1 MVGLSWGYGI
11 NYGECWGVF
20 EGLNRR
26 EAHLLQEYHAA
37 IIQSGYVQYG

>member
-1 MVGLSWGYGI
+1 MALIMVSVG
-11 NYGECWGVF
+11 GVF